1 MFMFLLKFKN
11 YLLDLIFPKKC
22 VNCNSYGEYLCEKC
36 FKCIEY
42 LNCLKCPYC
51 RKSNLEGR
59 FCNKNCSNG
68 FYFDQL
74 IVFLNYRKGSVL
86 QKIIIQFK
94 YKFSLEIRGIIEK
107 ILVKKIK
114 ILKDF
119 FTPDFLIIPI
129 PIHKI
134 KFRKRG
140 FNQAKVL
147 ADFFA
152 KYLKAENNV
161 LNCLIQKE
169 YRGKQA
175 NLKKTER
182 LINLKDSMILN
193 EKYKTLISNRNILL
207 VDDIATTLSTLNECS
222 KVLKFYGAKH
232 ICGLV
237 LARSY

>member
-1 MFMFLLKFKN
+1 MFLLKLKN
-11 YLLDLIFPKKC
+11 SILDLIFPKKC

-36 FKCIEY
+36 IKFIEY
-42 LNCLKCPYC
+42 LDFLRCPFC
-51 RKSNLEGR
+51 KRKDLEGK
-59 FCNKNCSNG
+59 FCNNTCSDG

-74 IVFLNYRKGSVL
+74 ITFLNYKKGSVL

-94 YKFSLEIRGIIEK
+94 YKFSLEIKDILEK
-107 ILVKKIK
+107 VLIDKMKV
-114 ILKDF
+114 LKDF
-119 FTPDFLIIPI
+119 LTPDFILIPV

-134 KFRKRG
+134 KFKKRG
-140 FNQAKVL
+140 FNQAKIL
-147 ADFFA
+147 ADLFA
-152 KYLKAENNV
+152 EELKIGKNV

-175 NLKKTER
+175 NLKREKR
-182 LINLKDSMILN
+182 LQNLKNSIFLN
-193 EKYKTLISNRNILL
+193 EKYKNLIKGKNIIL

-222 KVLKFYGAKH
+222 KVLKFYEAKH

>member
-1 MFMFLLKFKN
+1 MFLLKLKN

-36 FKCIEY
+36 IKFIEY
-42 LNCLKCPYC
+42 LDFLRCPFC
-51 RKSNLEGR
+51 KRKNLDGK

-74 IVFLNYRKGSVL
+74 IAFLNYKKGSPL

-94 YKFSLEIRGIIEK
+94 YKFSLEIKGIFRK
-107 ILVKKIK
+107 ILNKKIK
-114 ILKDF
+114 IFLKI
-119 FTPDFLIIPI
+119 PHQNYLIIPV

-134 KFRKRG
+134 KFKKRG
-140 FNQAKVL
+140 FNQAKIL
-147 ADFFA
+147 ADLFA
-152 KYLKAENNV
+152 EELKAESNV

-175 NLKKTER
+175 NLKKEKR
-182 LINLKDSMILN
+182 LINLKDSIFLD
-193 EKYKTLISNRNILL
+193 EKYKNFIKSKNILL
-207 VDDIATTLSTLNECS
+207 IDDIATTLSTLNECS
-222 KVLKFYGAKH
+222 KVLKSYGAKH